1 MDDRPVLVVEDN
13 EVNAMLVGKILTH
26 LGYPA
31 VFQDNGEDAVTWCAS
46 NIPALILMDVS
57 LPGIDGLEVTRRLR
71 QRPEYA
77 DVPIVALT
85 AHALTGW
92 EEKSREAGCNEYLPK
107 PVRPCDLTTCIERHL
122 SPT

>member
-31 VFQDNGEDAVTWCAS
+31 VFQDNGEDACSWC
-46 NIPALILMDVS
+46 NEHIPALIFMDVS
-57 LPGIDGLEVTRRLR
+57 LPGMDGLEVTRRLR
-71 QRPEYA
+71 KKPEYA

-92 EEKSREAGCNEYLPK
+92 DEKSREAGCNEYLPK
-107 PVRPCDLTTCIERHL
+107 PVRPRELAACTKRHL
-122 SPT
+122 SP